1 VLAVEVSEDGT
12 DFCTGEHYWK
22 AFRLLRSFHLPKR
35 GDVPMENF
43 SVQEN
48 ESA

>member
-1 VLAVEVSEDGT
+1 VLAVEVREDST
-12 DFCTGEHYWK
+12 DFCTGEHHWET
-22 AFRLLRSFHLPKR
+22 FRLLRSFHLPKR
-35 GDVPMENF
+35 VDVPMENF